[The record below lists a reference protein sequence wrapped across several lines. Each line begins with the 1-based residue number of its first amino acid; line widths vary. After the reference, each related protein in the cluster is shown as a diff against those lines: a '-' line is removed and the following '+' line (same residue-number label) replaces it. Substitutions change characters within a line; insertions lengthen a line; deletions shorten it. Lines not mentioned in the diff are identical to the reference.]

1 MLVKSEEEIEEN
13 DEAGRE
19 GKKEDSME

>member
-1 MLVKSEEEIEEN
+1 VKSEEEIEEN